1 MSKIEKKL
9 QEAQSPDFWGQIQID
24 YQAGKAVVVRKI
36 ETRIGDRRSGGD
48 SVNRDSGR
56 DGQAGAEGAAATTAA
71 GCEEGTGRAAA
82 R

>member
-36 ETRIGDRRSGGD
+36 ETIKLNDED
-48 SVNRDSGR
+48 NNRANPSHR
-56 DGQAGAEGAAATTAA
+56 K
-71 GCEEGTGRAAA
+71 
-82 R
+82 